1 VKQKRSW
8 KVVALLTALTL
19 MSAAVV
25 GCGDQPPANEQAKEA
40 SLGYVEWDCAIA
52 STYVVKNVLE
62 EMGYEVTLN
71 SLDAGIMWQG
81 IGEGQFDGL
90 VTAWLPHTHA
100 DYYAAV
106 QDKVENLGAN
116 LEGARIGLVVPS
128 YVTIDSIAEMNE
140 YKDKFDGKIVGIEPG
155 AGIMK
160 ATEQAIEGYGLE
172 FELQD
177 SSSFA
182 MAAALKAAIDQE
194 EWIVVTGWTPHWKF
208 AKFDLKYLED
218 PEVYFGGE
226 EHIATIVRQGLQA
239 EKPEVYSLLDN
250 FSWTAADIGAVM
262 GLIEDGLSP
271 DEAAE
276 QWIAEN
282 RSLVDTWLP

>member
-1 VKQKRSW
+1 VKRNW
-8 KVVALLTALTL
+8 KVVAILAALAL
-19 MSAAVV
+19 MFTAVV
-25 GCGDQPPANEQAKEA
+25 GCGDQPPADEPVKEA

-140 YKDKFDGKIVGIEPG
+140 HKDKFDGKIVGIEPG

-160 ATEQAIEGYGLE
+160 ATEKAIEGYGLDL
-172 FELQD
+172 ELQD

-182 MAAALKAAIDQE
+182 MAAALKAAIDKE
-194 EWIVVTGWTPHWKF
+194 EWIAVTGWTPHWKF

-218 PEVYFGGE
+218 PDAYFGGE
-226 EHIATIVRQGLQA
+226 EHIATIVRQGLKE
-239 EKPEVYSLLDN
+239 EKPEVHRLLDG

-271 DEAAE
+271 DEAAK

-282 RSLVDTWLP
+282 RGLVDTWLP